1 MKFQRHRFALGPRR
15 LFVFALA
22 LICATMASWVQPVT
36 AEDTNNGEIAKLAQ
50 QFSESIQPFLNQHCV
65 RCHNPEKLTSGIRVD
80 HLDASL
86 ADRHLKLWTA
96 IQQQIIAKAMPPED
110 EPQPPTAQR
119 ERVAEWITKS
129 LAAARS
135 RPAAKNGGARRL
147 TVAQYRNTLRE
158 LLLLEDELADLLP
171 PDAVSRDGFVNNQET
186 LQLSPLLL
194 EAYFD
199 IAEEALRRCTVDSQ
213 TKPTIQNFRLDFGE
227 GINREPCPDQLILG
241 AGSLLLDNEDFV
253 VTQLAANKPFP
264 FEPFSMRTKYRFN
277 EGYQGN
283 GTVRGWREYDSIYHA
298 VYACMRG
305 TNGYPKGR
313 AYSTTAEGL
322 LLRPAIPSAEL
333 FQVESTYGPRAN
345 FKISLRELPDHGRFR
360 VTVTAAKYNDGL
372 LLEPSDRPQPT
383 DQPNAVISRDLDGP
397 QSITLPQAGIY
408 QVDMHLQPR
417 DAARAAPDAS
427 RLQDE
432 RISYWPFDKN
442 TDSVPQQLP
451 LAGKLLGDARLENS
465 PFGQAVWLGGYGD
478 GVAVA
483 ASDALNVG
491 TGDFTVSAWIN
502 PRELV
507 RGGIIGRGKHNG
519 THGWHLEM
527 PNNQG
532 LLRLE
537 AFGPENQRA
546 GIVSTAPGI
555 LRGGE
560 WQHVAAVVKRGKGGT
575 RLYVNGWPVATGT
588 VNPLN
593 LDNPQLSLMIGR
605 VEEGQPLQGEIDE
618 VHFFR
623 RALDEGEL
631 QALVDRG
638 RQFVT
643 RQPPEKT
650 REVTLR
656 LGDREFTGDLKR
668 PAFLALR
675 LPSGELNFS
684 AKYAGI
690 SELERIVFTPLDE
703 TSELAR
709 RYLAFEQRTP
719 RLGVYLGLRRDC
731 GSTLAPVEQPK
742 TVASSVLSRY
752 VFEGAIRNFPSPDV
766 QPDNDN
772 YLAGIRE
779 IGVHSEYTDG
789 RDMPRLLIRS
799 VEFEGP
805 LYDTWP
811 PPTHRNLFSDVERPA
826 DLPASAKTILH
837 SFATR
842 AFRRPL
848 TKTEAANLF
857 AVYEKSFATSG
868 NFQESVKDALLV
880 ILTSPQ
886 FLFLIENSHSP
897 APEPLDEYELASKL
911 SYFLWNSPPDAEL
924 LRLAANSE
932 LRSSLDSQ
940 ADRFIDNPKFSRF
953 ISEFAS
959 QWLAL
964 DKFAVLEPERG
975 RFPKLTRDARTQLR
989 EEPVQFLQ
997 YLIRNNLPA
1006 KNLISSD
1013 VLMANEVVANYY
1025 DLADQSES
1033 GFQFLPI
1040 AHGRQDLGGVLSQA
1054 AILAGLSDGRE
1065 SNPVKRGAWLAR
1077 RIIAEPPDDPPPN
1090 VPALKEAAQDL
1101 SLRERLEMHRNQPGC
1116 AQCHSKIDPWGL
1128 PLEEYDAG
1136 GRLKTQA
1143 VDARST
1149 LPDKAQVTG
1158 AADLKR
1164 YLAED
1169 RIDQVAF
1176 SVLKHL
1182 AIYAS
1187 GRSLTH
1193 NELEWLRQSSLE
1205 LKTDSYRMGDL
1216 IKFVIRSPIFL
1227 EK

>member
-1 MKFQRHRFALGPRR
+1 MCAVRAL
-15 LFVFALA
+15 L
-22 LICATMASWVQPVT
+22 VQPAT
-36 AEDTNNGEIAKLAQ
+36 ADEAINGEITKLGQ

-65 RCHNPEKLTSGIRVD
+65 RCHNAEKLTSGIRVD

-86 ADRHLKLWTA
+86 ADRHLKLWA
-96 IQQQIIAKAMPPED
+96 GIRQQIIVKAMPPED
-110 EPQPPTAQR
+110 EPQPPNSQR
-119 ERVAEWITKS
+119 EQVVDWITKS

-135 RPAAKNGGARRL
+135 RPVAKNGGARRL
-147 TVAQYRNTLRE
+147 TVDQYRNTLRE
-158 LLLLEDELADLLP
+158 LLLLEDELADRLP

-199 IAEEALRRCTVDSQ
+199 IAEEALRRCTFDSHA
-213 TKPTIQNFRLDFGE
+213 KPTIQNFRLDFGD

-253 VTQLAANKPFP
+253 VTQLVPQKPFP
-264 FEPFSMRTKYRFN
+264 FEPFLMRTKYRFH

-283 GTVRGWREYDSIYHA
+283 STVRGWRDYDSIYHA
-298 VYACMRG
+298 VYACLRG

-313 AYSTTAEGL
+313 AYSAVPEGL

-372 LLEPSDRPQPT
+372 LLEPSDPAQPPNRPGT
-383 DQPNAVISRDLDGP
+383 VTCHELDGP
-397 QSITLPQAGIY
+397 QSITLPRADIY
-408 QVDMHLQPR
+408 QVDLHLQPR
-417 DAARAAPDAS
+417 DTARAAPDAS
-427 RLQDE
+427 RLQE
-432 RISYWPFDKN
+432 KRIGYWPFDKN
-442 TDSVPQQLP
+442 TDTLPQQTS
-451 LAGKLLGDARLENS
+451 LAGRLLGDARLENS
-465 PFGQAVWLGGYGD
+465 PFGQAIWLGGYGD

-483 ASDALNVG
+483 ACDALNVG
-491 TGDFTVSAWIN
+491 DGDFTVTAWIN

-519 THGWHLEM
+519 THGWYLEM

-537 AFGPENQRA
+537 AYGSENQRA

-560 WQHVAAVVKRGKGGT
+560 WQHVAAIVKRGKGET

-593 LDNPQLSLMIGR
+593 LDNPQLDLMIGR
-605 VEEGQPLQGEIDE
+605 VEEGQSLQGEVDE
-618 VHFFR
+618 VHIFR
-623 RALDEGEL
+623 RALEEGEL

-650 REVTLR
+650 REVKLTLND
-656 LGDREFTGDLKR
+656 LEFTGDLKR
-668 PAFLALR
+668 PAFLAIR
-675 LPSGELNFS
+675 LPAGELKFS

-690 SELERIVFTPLDE
+690 SELERIVFTPLVE
-703 TSELAR
+703 TGELAQ

-731 GSTLAPVEQPK
+731 GSTLAPVETPK
-742 TVASSVLSRY
+742 TVNSTDLSRF

-766 QPDNDN
+766 QKDNDN

-779 IGVHSEYTDG
+779 IGVRSEYTDG

-805 LYDTWP
+805 LYETWP
-811 PPTHRNLFSDVERPA
+811 PPTHRNLFGDFDRPDDRSVYA
-826 DLPASAKTILH
+826 RAILR

-848 TKTEAANLF
+848 TKAEEANLL
-857 AVYEKSFATSG
+857 AVYERSFTASG
-868 NFQESVKDALLV
+868 NFPDSVRDALTV
-880 ILTSPQ
+880 VLTSPQ

-897 APEPLDEYELASKL
+897 KAEPLDEYELASKL
-911 SYFLWNSPPDAEL
+911 SYFLWNSPPDQEL
-924 LRLAANSE
+924 LRLAASGE
-932 LRSSLDSQ
+932 LLAKLDSQ
-940 ADRFIDNPKFSRF
+940 VDRLIDDPRFSRF
-953 ISEFAS
+953 TSEFAT

-964 DKFAVLEPERG
+964 DKFAVLEPERS

-989 EEPVQFLQ
+989 AEPLQFLQ
-997 YLIRNNLPA
+997 HLIRNNLPA
-1006 KNLISSD
+1006 RNLIASD
-1013 VLMANEVVANYY
+1013 FVVVNEVVASYY
-1025 DLADQSES
+1025 DLAHQSES

-1077 RIIAEPPDDPPPN
+1077 RMIAVPPDDPPPN
-1090 VPALKEAAQDL
+1090 VPALQEETQGR
-1101 SLRERLEMHRNQPGC
+1101 SLRERLEMHRNQSGC

-1136 GRLKTQA
+1136 GRWKTQA

-1149 LPDKAQVTG
+1149 LPDKTQVAG
-1158 AADLKR
+1158 AEELKR
-1164 YLAED
+1164 YLAEE
-1169 RIDQVAF
+1169 RIDQVVF

-1182 AIYAS
+1182 AIYAT

-1193 NELEWLRQSSLE
+1193 NELESLRQSNLE
-1205 LKTDSYRMGDL
+1205 LKATNYGMRDL
-1216 IKFVIRSPIFL
+1216 VRFVVRSPIFL